1 MHVAIT
7 YLEMHNFA
15 GEVNVRKFNSCVNPI
30 NKQIKFDLKNLANWS
45 NANKIFF
52 NFSKIE
58 LALFDRDLKVKLNGK
73 RLYESDSVKYL
84 GIQIEKFTLA
94 WKQKINQDA
103 VKLNKVDPAVSKFR
117 GQSSMQNFNLI
128 YTILVVFGY
137 KTLIKLKGFTSQRK
151 NFSG

>member
-1 MHVAIT
+1 
-7 YLEMHNFA
+7 MHNFA

-30 NKQIKFDLKNLANWS
+30 NKQIKFDLKKLANWS

-52 NFSKIE
+52 NISKIE

-103 VKLNKVDPAVSKFR
+103 VKLNKVDPAVSKLRHLLDVKCQRSVFYAK
-117 GQSSMQNFNLI
+117 F
-128 YTILVVFGY
+128 ILYLSCLGT
-137 KTLIKLKGFTSQRK
+137 KH
-151 NFSG
+151 